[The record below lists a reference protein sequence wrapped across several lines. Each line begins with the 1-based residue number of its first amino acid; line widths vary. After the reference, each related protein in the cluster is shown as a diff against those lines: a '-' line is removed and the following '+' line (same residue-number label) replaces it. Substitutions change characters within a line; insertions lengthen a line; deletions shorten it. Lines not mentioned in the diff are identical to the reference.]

1 MSIHELPAYGGAYTR
16 SFDTNGEGAGHP
28 SFRAGVVPPPGLSRF
43 PCAMG
48 DIDIPVAEI
57 RRPVNARADFRQ
69 ILYDYGE
76 EYRTMKIPVARRRGS
91 P

>member
-1 MSIHELPAYGGAYTR
+1 MAVHIPGPSTQTEKAPGTPRSAPGSCLPPAYRGSPA
-16 SFDTNGEGAGHP
+16 P
-28 SFRAGVVPPPGLSRF
+28 WV
-43 PCAMG
+43 
-48 DIDIPVAEI
+48 DIPVAEI